1 MEQKMRLTRW
11 ATYVSVAVAVTLLTV
26 KSYAWWT
33 TGSVG
38 VMASMLDSAMDV
50 IASVMILLAVR
61 IAQIPADSE
70 HRLGHGKAEPLASL
84 AQSVFIAGS
93 AFYLIVHALERLV
106 YPVAM
111 SQPETGVMVMLFSMV
126 LTLMLV
132 AFQRYVIRQTA
143 STAIKADSLHYL
155 SDLGANFAVMI
166 GLLLAAFVW
175 LDALLGMLIGLW
187 IGWEALKLAQVSAN
201 QLLDRELPD
210 DIRQEIAEQVMMHP
224 KVSGFNDL
232 RTFQSGPTIFI
243 QLDLEL
249 DDDFSLLQSHAIS
262 EEVTETLKQRFPN
275 ADILIHQEPVSLQGD
290 PEHHQ
295 WDMDTKQDELSDT
308 TATKP

>member
-1 MEQKMRLTRW
+1 MVQTMKLTRW
-11 ATYVSVAVAVTLLTV
+11 ATYVSVSVAVILLV
-26 KSYAWWT
+26 IKSYAWWE

-38 VMASMLDSAMDV
+38 VMASMLDSAVDV
-50 IASVMILLAVR
+50 VASVMILMAVR
-61 IAQIPADSE
+61 IAQIPADTE

-93 AFYLIVHALERLV
+93 AFYLIVHALERLF

-111 SQPETGVMVMLFSMV
+111 TEPGIGVAVMLMSMA
-126 LTLMLV
+126 LTVMLV
-132 AFQRYVIRQTA
+132 VFQRYIIRKTG
-143 STAIKADSLHYL
+143 STAIQADSLHYL
-155 SDLGANFAVMI
+155 SDLGANFAIVI

-175 LDALLGMLIGLW
+175 LDALLGMVIGAW
-187 IGWEALKLAQVSAN
+187 VGWEALKVAKVSAN

-210 DIRQEIAEQVMMHP
+210 DIREEIAARVLAHP

-249 DDDFSLLQSHAIS
+249 DDDFSLLESHAIS
-262 EEVTETLKQRFPN
+262 EEVTESLLQGFPH

-290 PEHHQ
+290 PDHHQ
-295 WDMDTKQDELSDT
+295 WGAEIKSVEQNER
-308 TATKP
+308 

>member
-1 MEQKMRLTRW
+1 MEQKQRLTRW
-11 ATYVSVAVAVTLLTV
+11 ATYISVTVAVTLLVV

-93 AFYLIVHALERLV
+93 AFYLIVHALERLA
-106 YPVAM
+106 YPVSM
-111 SQPETGVMVMLFSMV
+111 NQPETGVWVMLFSMG
-126 LTLMLV
+126 LTLMLIV
-132 AFQRYVIRQTA
+132 FQRYVIRQTA
-143 STAIKADSLHYL
+143 STAIQADSLHYL

-175 LDALLGMLIGLW
+175 LDSILGMVIGLW
-187 IGWEALKLAQVSAN
+187 IGWEALKLAKASAN

-210 DIRQEIAEQVMMHP
+210 TVREEIAQQVMAHP

-249 DDDFSLLQSHAIS
+249 DDELSLLDAHAIS
-262 EEVTETLKQRFPN
+262 EEVTEALKQRFPN
-275 ADILIHQEPVSLQGD
+275 ADILIHQEPVSFQND
-290 PEHHQ
+290 PDHHQ
-295 WDMDTKQDELSDT
+295 WDMGAK
-308 TATKP
+308 